1 MIIKAKEVL
10 TIRKKINSD
19 FPFGLRNFNHS
30 RFPLFNP
37 LSHVDGAA
45 VVNIDNSHTG
55 NSRRQAGTVL
65 RMQLLLYDFIY
76 ARQLALRIGSK
87 NGCLMVT
94 NGICLFFFFSFFFL
108 LLFLLLC
115 VLEEEVLKYQRVMR
129 CSRSCNRKGFGHAA
143 EAMAA

>member
-1 MIIKAKEVL
+1 MIINAVGAL
-10 TIRKKINSD
+10 TLRKKDKSRL
-19 FPFGLRNFNHS
+19 FPFGLHNLNHS

-76 ARQLALRIGSK
+76 ARQLVLRIGSK
-87 NGCLMVT
+87 NGCLMIA
-94 NGICLFFFFSFFFL
+94 NGVC
-108 LLFLLLC
+108 LLFLFSLPFFFPFFFASLC
-115 VLEEEVLKYQRVMR
+115 FWMGGPYVFVCYETSSVLQ
-129 CSRSCNRKGFGHAA
+129 
-143 EAMAA
+143 

>member
-1 MIIKAKEVL
+1 MIINAVGAL
-10 TIRKKINSD
+10 TLRKKDKSRL
-19 FPFGLRNFNHS
+19 FPFGLHNLNHS

-76 ARQLALRIGSK
+76 ARQLVLRIGSK
-87 NGCLMVT
+87 NGCLMIA
-94 NGICLFFFFSFFFL
+94 NGVCLLFLFSLPFFSFLFCFFV
-108 LLFLLLC
+108 FLDGRSLRIC
-115 VLEEEVLKYQRVMR
+115 VL
-129 CSRSCNRKGFGHAA
+129 
-143 EAMAA
+143 